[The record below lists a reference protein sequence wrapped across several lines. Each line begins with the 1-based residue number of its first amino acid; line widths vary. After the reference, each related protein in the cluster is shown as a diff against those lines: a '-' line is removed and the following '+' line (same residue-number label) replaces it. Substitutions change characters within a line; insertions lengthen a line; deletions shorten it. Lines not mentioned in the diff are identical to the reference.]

1 MQIFNLKI
9 NDGNNL
15 SGSQTEKNQE
25 CANRE
30 YEKGVKRGRRPQLLK
45 RGVYGASW
53 QHTETHTNDIKSHKT
68 GYGPNHKHIC
78 SMYAFEQLKI
88 KVGWLDIL

>member
-25 CANRE
+25 CAKRE
-30 YEKGVKRGRRPQLLK
+30 YAKGIKTWESTTAFETRRLRCFMTAHK
-45 RGVYGASW
+45 K
-53 QHTETHTNDIKSHKT
+53 HTNDIKSHAT
-68 GYGPNHKHIC
+68 RHGLNLKHIC
-78 SMYAFEQLKI
+78 SMYAFEQLK
-88 KVGWLDIL
+88 